1 MAFFDYS
8 QAFKVGQIDI
18 KNARLKAGKTQ
29 KELAK
34 LIGVTKQTIIN
45 YEKGTTE
52 PSWDRLQEI
61 ATALKVDIDT
71 LFPYNMLG
79 EKKGDFKWMEHLERL
94 ENNWLYSRM
103 AEEEVLLQK
112 ILDFAKFQN
121 NIDNDTLTIEELNS
135 ELNLEDNNSMPKEDK
150 ISLIKLKYEKEIQ
163 QKTQKLID
171 LYKDQSSNEL
181 DVIRFESTN
190 I

>member
-1 MAFFDYS
+1 M
-8 QAFKVGQIDI
+8 DI

-45 YEKGTTE
+45 DEKGTTE

-61 ATALKVDIDT
+61 ATALNVDIDT

-79 EKKGDFKWMEHLERL
+79 EKRDFKWMEHLERL

-112 ILDFAKFQN
+112 ILDFAIFQN
-121 NIDNDTLTIEELNS
+121 KLDKDTLTTKELNN
-135 ELNLEDNNSMPKEDK
+135 ELNLEDNNTMSKEDK
-150 ISLIKLKYEKEIQ
+150 ISLIILKYEKEIQ
-163 QKTQKLID
+163 EKTQKLID

-181 DVIRFESTN
+181 DTIRFESTN

>member
-1 MAFFDYS
+1 MAFFNYS
-8 QAFKVGQIDI
+8 QALTVGQIDI

-45 YEKGTTE
+45 DEKGTTE

-61 ATALKVDIDT
+61 ATALNVDIDT

-79 EKKGDFKWMEHLERL
+79 EKRDFKWMEHLERL

-112 ILDFAKFQN
+112 ILDFAIFQN
-121 NIDNDTLTIEELNS
+121 KLDKNTLTTK
-135 ELNLEDNNSMPKEDK
+135 ELNLEDNNTMSKEDK
-150 ISLIKLKYEKEIQ
+150 ISLIILKYEKEIQ
-163 QKTQKLID
+163 EKTQKLLEFIPE
-171 LYKDQSSNEL
+171 KTQGTIMVTKS
-181 DVIRFESTN
+181 I

>member
-1 MAFFDYS
+1 MAFFNYS
-8 QAFKVGQIDI
+8 QALTVGQIDI

-45 YEKGTTE
+45 DEKGTTE

-61 ATALKVDIDT
+61 ATALNVDIDT

-79 EKKGDFKWMEHLERL
+79 EKRDFKWMEHLERL

-112 ILDFAKFQN
+112 ILDFAIFQN
-121 NIDNDTLTIEELNS
+121 KLDKNTLTTK
-135 ELNLEDNNSMPKEDK
+135 ELNLEDNNTMSKEDK
-150 ISLIKLKYEKEIQ
+150 ISLIILKYEKEIQ
-163 QKTQKLID
+163 EKTQKLLEFIPE
-171 LYKDQSSNEL
+171 KTQG
-181 DVIRFESTN
+181 
-190 I
+190 

>member
-1 MAFFDYS
+1 M
-8 QAFKVGQIDI
+8 DI

-61 ATALKVDIDT
+61 ATALNVDIDT

-79 EKKGDFKWMEHLERL
+79 EKRDFKWMEHLERL

-112 ILDFAKFQN
+112 ILDFAIFQN
-121 NIDNDTLTIEELNS
+121 KLDKNTLTTK
-135 ELNLEDNNSMPKEDK
+135 ELNLEDNNTMSKEDK
-150 ISLIKLKYEKEIQ
+150 ISLIILKYEKEIQ
-163 QKTQKLID
+163 EKTQKLID

-181 DVIRFESTN
+181 DIIRFESTN